1 MLVASGDKKICKE
14 IARVVE
20 KLGQVLGQSRFFGIG
35 WRWSKETL
43 VDRLSALPDCL
54 IIHILS
60 RLEVK
65 QSAITALLSKR
76 WQFLWTQSPRLI
88 FIQKSD
94 ADIQDFVS
102 RVNRTLVIYEQND
115 LDTFEVEFPYSKS
128 YSPDVDVWVGFAVKS
143 KAKQVS
149 LLLNQYFDD
158 EEEDE
163 EENKMYTLPRT
174 MFRCAQLKRLTLRG
188 CVVAPLG
195 TIEWPSLTELS
206 IEDSKLEQHVMGEM
220 LSGCPVLRCLV
231 LICCWGFTRLEVS
244 SKSLYELRVS
254 DPEHNEEGSF
264 LELEPFLQISAP
276 YLHNLSV
283 TLCPKQRK
291 LCLENTSSLVKATL
305 DFVIGDWESRE
316 DRISD
321 AKELFEKIRHVKVV
335 HLGYI
340 YMEVCVAAIKNYR
353 FPQSAQTC
361 LTVKVVTKECCI
373 HVLLGLLESSP
384 NLESLVIE
392 GDGAHSNWGPCT
404 CLGSKTDLDCDLLH
418 LKSIVI
424 KDFIDKFKLVGGE
437 PMLTLAKILLNKAP
451 ALEKMVVHDKIFK
464 SSSKSA
470 VNRPFKIAQKL
481 LSYPGS
487 SKAVILLK

>member
-1 MLVASGDKKICKE
+1 MTSSYKRI
-14 IARVVE
+14 
-20 KLGQVLGQSRFFGIG
+20 
-35 WRWSKETL
+35 KETL

-60 RLEVK
+60 HLEVK

-88 FIQKSD
+88 FSQKSD
-94 ADIQDFVS
+94 ADIENFVS

-115 LDTFEVEFPYSKS
+115 LDTFEVEYPYSKS
-128 YSPDVDVWVGFAVKS
+128 YSLDVDVWVGFAVKN

-149 LLLNQYFDD
+149 LLLNRILD
-158 EEEDE
+158 EEELD
-163 EENKMYTLPRT
+163 KMYTLPRT
-174 MFRCAQLKRLTLRG
+174 MFRSAQLKWLTLRG

-206 IEDSKLEQHVMGEM
+206 IEHSKLEQHVMDEM
-220 LSGCPVLRCLV
+220 LLGCPVLRCLV
-231 LICCWGFTRLEVS
+231 LIYCWGFTRLEVS

-254 DPEHNEEGSF
+254 DPEDDDED
-264 LELEPFLQISAP
+264 LLEPILQISAP
-276 YLHNLSV
+276 YLHTLSV
-283 TLCPKQRK
+283 ILYPKGRK
-291 LCLENTSSLVKATL
+291 LCLENTSSLVRATL
-305 DFVIGDWESRE
+305 DFVIGDWESYE
-316 DRISD
+316 ERISD

-335 HLGYI
+335 RLGYI

-353 FPQSAQTC
+353 FPQSARTC
-361 LTVKVVTKECCI
+361 LTVEVVTRECSI

-384 NLESLVIE
+384 KLESLVIE
-392 GDGAHSNWGPCT
+392 GDGAHSNWRPCT
-404 CLGSKTDLDCDLLH
+404 CIGSKTDLDCDLLH

-424 KDFIDKFKLVGGE
+424 KDFIDKFKLGGE
-437 PMLTLAKILLNKAP
+437 PMLTLARILLNKAP